1 MGKFSHLHI
10 HTQYSILDGAS
21 DISDLLTKAK
31 NDGMEAVA
39 ITDHGNMFG
48 AKDFHN
54 KARQHGIKPIIGCEM
69 YLAHGSRFDKSDKKD
84 RSGYH
89 LVVLAKNLT
98 GYKNLIKLVSYAWTE
113 GFYYTSRIDKE
124 LLKKYSEG
132 LIVSSACIGGEIP
145 KTAIT
150 KSKEQAEKLVL
161 EYKEIFGD
169 DFYLELQRHPS
180 GDPEK
185 DRDVYENEN
194 IANDILLELAKKHN
208 VKVIATNDVHFI
220 DAEDAEPHDRLIC
233 LNTGKD
239 VDDPDRMSYTKQEYF
254 KTTGEM
260 SELFSD
266 IPEAIENTQEIVDKV
281 EEYELDR
288 EPLMPDFPLPE
299 GFENEDDYLRHITYE
314 GARDRYG
321 EITDEIQERLDFELS
336 VIKGMGFP
344 GYFLIV
350 QDFINAARELGVS
363 VGPGRGSAAGSA
375 VAYCIKI
382 TDVDPIKYNLLF
394 ERFLNPDRI
403 SMPDIDIDFDEDGRD
418 RVLDWVV
425 EKYGI
430 EKVAHIITFGTM
442 KARLAIRDI
451 ARVEKL
457 PLAKADQLAKLVPEA
472 PGMTFKKAYEQV
484 PELKKERENG
494 EELVRKTLQY
504 AEVLE
509 GSLRQT
515 GLHACGVIIGKDDLT
530 EYLPICTSKDTD
542 LRVTQF
548 DGDHVE
554 SVGMLKMDFL
564 GLKTLSI
571 IKDAVENVKESRNID
586 IDIDNISLEDKQTF
600 ELYSRGET
608 TALFQFESP
617 GMKKNLRQLKPN
629 RFEDLIAMNALY
641 RPGPMEYIPSFIKR
655 KHGQEEINYDLPVM
669 EKYLKETY
677 GITVY
682 QEQVMQLSQEL
693 AGFSKGQA
701 DSLRKA
707 MGKKKKKLMEELK
720 EKFFEGCQNNGYD
733 LKVIQKIWN
742 DWEAFAQYA
751 FNKSHSTCYA
761 YVSYQTAYL
770 KAHYPAEYMAAVLS
784 RWSSNID
791 KVTTFMDECRRMG
804 IQVLGPD
811 INESNLRFNVNQDGN
826 IRFGLSAI
834 KGVGDGAAEKI
845 IEERE
850 QNGPYR
856 DVYDFVERI
865 NLHAVN
871 KKCIESLA
879 TAGAF
884 DNLGNLKRAQFF
896 AENGKEMNFIESLI
910 KYGSKYQ
917 NDKQTKQQTLFGESG
932 GIEIA
937 KPKLPDVEEWQK
949 LDKLNKEKELVGIY
963 LSAHPL
969 DDFKTEIGHFTDTSL
984 KALNSDFDRFRDK
997 DVTVAGIVTNVQH
1010 AMSKNNKPYGRLTLQ
1025 DYTDSYEFIM
1035 FGKDYQEFRKFFYK
1049 DYPLLIKGRIQPR
1062 FSDRNRYEFKI
1073 KQIYMLSDV
1082 KEELVNTL
1090 TVTISLSD
1098 LNEHLIE
1105 SLNQHTAQKGK
1116 VMMRFRIVD
1125 PVDNVSLNM
1134 YSRAKRVELT
1144 NGLIDF
1150 LRQNSAI
1157 QYYSLS

>member
-1 MGKFSHLHI
+1 MGGFTHLHV

-21 DISDLLTKAK
+21 DVGDLIAKAK
-31 NDGMEAVA
+31 EDGMEAVA

-48 AKDFHN
+48 T
-54 KARQHGIKPIIGCEM
+54 KAFFNEARAQEIKPILGCEI
-69 YLAHGSRFDKSDKKD
+69 YLADGSRHDKSEKKD

-89 LVVLAKNLT
+89 LILLAKNYQ

-113 GFYYTSRIDKE
+113 GFYYTPRIDKE
-124 LLKKYSEG
+124 LLKEYSEG

-145 KTAIT
+145 KAALRHG
-150 KSKEQAEKLVL
+150 KEQAAKLVQ
-161 EYKEIFGD
+161 EYKDIFGD

-180 GDPEK
+180 GDPVK
-185 DRDVYENEN
+185 DQDVYDNEQKSN
-194 IANDILLELAKKHN
+194 AILLELAKEYD

-220 DAEDAEPHDRLIC
+220 NAEDAEAHDRLIC

-239 VDDPDRMSYTKQEYF
+239 LDDPDRMRYTKQEYF
-254 KTTGEM
+254 KTSEEM
-260 SELFSD
+260 AQLFSD
-266 IPEAIENTQEIVDKV
+266 IPEAIENTN
-281 EEYELDR
+281 ELAAKIEDFDLDS

-314 GARDRYG
+314 GAKERYG
-321 EITDEIQERLDFELS
+321 TITDEVRERLDFELS

-382 TDVDPIKYNLLF
+382 TDVDPIHYNLLF

-418 RVLDWVV
+418 QVLNWVV

-457 PLAKADQLAKLVPEA
+457 PLAKADQLAKMVPES
-472 PGMTFKKAYEQV
+472 PGMNLKKAYEEAPQ
-484 PELKKERENG
+484 LKKERDSG
-494 EELVRKTLQY
+494 EELVKKTLRF

-530 EYLPICTSKDTD
+530 EHIPICTSKDTN
-542 LRVTQF
+542 LRVTQY

-571 IKDAVENVKESRNID
+571 IKDAVDNVKDSKGIELDIENVPLD
-586 IDIDNISLEDKQTF
+586 DAPTY

-641 RPGPMEYIPSFIKR
+641 RPGPMENIPSYIKR
-655 KHGQEEINYDLPVM
+655 KHGKEEIHYQLPEM
-669 EKYLKETY
+669 EEYLEETY

-682 QEQVMQLSQEL
+682 QEQVMLLSQKL

-707 MGKKKKKLMEELK
+707 MGKKKKKLMEQLK
-720 EKFFEGCQNNGYD
+720 EKFFAGCKENGYD
-733 LKVIQKIWN
+733 EKIVQKIWN

-761 YVSYQTAYL
+761 FVSYQTAYL
-770 KAHYPAEYMAAVLS
+770 KAHYPSEYMAAVLS
-784 RWSSNID
+784 RWSTNID

-804 IQVLGPD
+804 ISVLGPD
-811 INESNLRFNVNQDGN
+811 VNESKLGFNVNQAGN

-834 KGVGDGAAEKI
+834 KGVGESAARKI

-850 QNGPYR
+850 TNGHYQ
-856 DVYDFVERI
+856 DIFDFVERV

-871 KKCIESLA
+871 KKSIESLA
-879 TAGAF
+879 IAGAF
-884 DNLGNLKRAQFF
+884 DNLGNHNRAQFF
-896 AENGKEMNFIESLI
+896 SENGNQTLFIESLI
-910 KYGSKYQ
+910 KYGTRFQ
-917 NDKQTKQQTLFGESG
+917 NDKQNQQQSLFGEAG
-932 GIEIA
+932 GVEVA
-937 KPKLPDVEEWQK
+937 RPKLPEADEWPK
-949 LDKLNKEKELVGIY
+949 LDKLNREKELVGIY

-969 DDFKTEIGHFTDTSL
+969 DDFRVEMKHFTNVAL
-984 KALNSDFDRFRDK
+984 KDINNDFDRYKEK
-997 DVTVAGIVTNVQH
+997 DVTVGGIVTKVQH
-1010 AMSKNNKPYGRLTLQ
+1010 AVSKNNKPYGRLTLQ

-1049 DYPLLIKGRIQPR
+1049 DYPLLVKGRIQPR
-1062 FSDRNRYEFKI
+1062 FRDASQYEFKV
-1073 KQIYMLSDV
+1073 KQIHLLSDV
-1082 KEELVNTL
+1082 KDDMVNTI
-1090 TVTISLSD
+1090 TVKMPLSEINTELIDQMDQHTRAKGSVLMRFQIIDPQANISLEMFSRSRRIQVT
-1098 LNEHLIE
+1098 NE
-1105 SLNQHTAQKGK
+1105 
-1116 VMMRFRIVD
+1116 
-1125 PVDNVSLNM
+1125 
-1134 YSRAKRVELT
+1134 
-1144 NGLIDF
+1144 LIDF
-1150 LRQNSAI
+1150 LEEHSAL
-1157 QYYSLS
+1157 QYTLT

>member
-1 MGKFSHLHI
+1 MHV

-21 DISDLLTKAK
+21 NIPNLIAKAK

-48 AKDFHN
+48 VKEFYN
-54 KARQHGIKPIIGCEM
+54 EARAQDIKPIIGCEM
-69 YLAHGSRFDKSDKKD
+69 YLAEGSRHDKSGKQD

-89 LVVLAKNLT
+89 LVVLAKNLQ

-113 GFYYTSRIDKE
+113 GFYYTARIDKE
-124 LLKKYSEG
+124 LLGKYSEG

-145 KTAIT
+145 KTALRYG
-150 KSKEQAEKLVL
+150 KDAAEKVL
-161 EYKEIFGD
+161 QEYLEIFGE

-185 DRDVYENEN
+185 DRDVYDQEQE
-194 IANDILLELAKKHN
+194 ANAILLELARKHG

-220 DAEDAEPHDRLIC
+220 EAEDAEAHDRLIC

-239 VDDPDRMSYTKQEYF
+239 LDDPDRMSYTKQEYF
-254 KTTGEM
+254 KTTEEM
-260 SELFSD
+260 SQLFSD
-266 IPEAIENTQEIVDKV
+266 VPEVIENTREIADKV
-281 EEYELDR
+281 EDYELDS

-299 GFENEDDYLRHITYE
+299 GFDDEDGYLRHITYE
-314 GARDRYG
+314 GAKRRYG
-321 EITDEIQERLDFELS
+321 EITDEVRERLDFELS

-350 QDFINAARELGVS
+350 QDFINAARELDVS

-375 VAYCIKI
+375 VAYCINI

-394 ERFLNPDRI
+394 ERFLNPDRV

-418 RVLDWVV
+418 RVLNWVV

-457 PLAKADQLAKLVPEA
+457 PLAKADMLAKLVPES
-472 PGMTFKKAYEQV
+472 PGMTLNKAYEEV
-484 PELKKERENG
+484 PQLKKERESG
-494 EELVRKTLQY
+494 DDQVRRTLSF
-504 AEVLE
+504 AETLE

-530 EYLPICTSKDTD
+530 ENIPICTSKDTN
-542 LRVTQF
+542 LRVTQY

-571 IKDAVENVKESRNID
+571 IKDAVKNVKESRGVEVD
-586 IDIDNISLEDKQTF
+586 IENVALDDAKTYD
-600 ELYSRGET
+600 LYSRGET

-641 RPGPMEYIPSFIKR
+641 RPGPMDNIPSYIAR
-655 KHGQEEINYDLPVM
+655 KHGREQIHYTLPEMEEHL
-669 EKYLKETY
+669 EETY

-682 QEQVMQLSQEL
+682 QEQVMLLSQKL

-707 MGKKKKKLMEELK
+707 MGKKKKKLMEQLK
-720 EKFFEGCQNNGYD
+720 EKFFQGCKENGYNE
-733 LKVIQKIWN
+733 KTTTKIWN

-784 RWSSNID
+784 RWSTNID

-804 IQVLGPD
+804 ILVLGPD
-811 INESNLRFNVNQDGN
+811 VNESKLGFNVNQDGN

-834 KGVGDGAAEKI
+834 KGVGESAARKI

-850 QNGPYR
+850 QNGAFR
-856 DVYDFVERI
+856 DIFDFVERV

-871 KKCIESLA
+871 KKSIESLA

-884 DNLGNLKRAQFF
+884 DNLGQHNRSQFF
-896 AENGKEMNFIESLI
+896 AENGREVPFIESLV
-910 KYGSKYQ
+910 KYGTKFQ
-917 NDKQTKQQTLFGESG
+917 HDKQSRQQSLFGDAG
-932 GIEIA
+932 GVEVA
-937 KPKLPDVEEWQK
+937 RPRMPEAEEWPKLE
-949 LDKLNKEKELVGIY
+949 KLNREKELVGIY

-969 DDFKTEIGHFTDTSL
+969 DDFKTELKHFTTQSL
-984 KALNSDFDRFRDK
+984 KQLNDDFDGLRNK
-997 DVTVAGIVTNVQH
+997 DVTVGGLVTKVQH
-1010 AMSKNNKPYGRLTLQ
+1010 AVSKNNKPYGRLTLQ
-1025 DYTDSYEFIM
+1025 DYSDSYEFFM
-1035 FGKDYQEFRKFFYK
+1035 FGKDYQEYRKFFYEN
-1049 DYPLLIKGRIQPR
+1049 YPLLIKGTIQPR
-1062 FSDRNRYEFKI
+1062 FNNPNQYEFKVKNI
-1073 KQIYMLSDV
+1073 TLLSDV
-1082 KEELVNTL
+1082 KDDMINTITL
-1090 TVTISLSD
+1090 KLPLSAIDRNLISQLQ
-1098 LNEHLIE
+1098 EHTKE
-1105 SLNQHTAQKGK
+1105 KGK
-1116 VMMRFRIVD
+1116 VTLRFQITDPTDNLSVDMFSRSKRIAV
-1125 PVDNVSLNM
+1125 
-1134 YSRAKRVELT
+1134 T
-1144 NGLIDF
+1144 NELIDF
-1150 LRQNSAI
+1150 LDQKSAI
-1157 QYYSLS
+1157 HYTLS

>member
-1 MGKFSHLHI
+1 MNGFTHLHV

-21 DISDLLTKAK
+21 DISDLLSKAAD
-31 NDGMEAVA
+31 DGMPAVA

-54 KARQHGIKPIIGCEM
+54 KAQEHGIKPILGCEM
-69 YLAHGSRFDKSDKKD
+69 YLAEGSRFEKSGKKD

-124 LLKKYSEG
+124 LLRQYKDG
-132 LIVSSACIGGEIP
+132 LIVTSGCIGGEIP
-145 KTAIT
+145 KAAIY
-150 KSKEQAEKLVL
+150 KGKEEAEKLVL
-161 EYKEIFGD
+161 EYKETFGD

-180 GDPEK
+180 GNPEK
-185 DRDVYENEN
+185 DREVFENEQKSN
-194 IANDILLELAKKHN
+194 KILIELAHKHQ
-208 VKVIATNDVHFI
+208 VKLIASNDVHFI
-220 DAEDAEPHDRLIC
+220 NAADAEAHDRLIC
-233 LNTGKD
+233 LNTNKD
-239 VDDPDRMSYTKQEYF
+239 VDDPERMTYTKQEYF
-254 KTTGEM
+254 KTTREM
-260 SELFSD
+260 RELFAD
-266 IPEAIENTQEIVDKV
+266 IPEAIDNTVEIADKV
-281 EEYELDR
+281 EEYELEC

-299 GFENEDDYLRHITYE
+299 GFTNEDEYLRHIAYE
-314 GARDRYG
+314 GAKERYG
-321 EITDEIQERLDFELS
+321 EVTDVIRERLDFELS
-336 VIKGMGFP
+336 VIQGMGFP

-350 QDFINAARELGVS
+350 QDFINAARRLGVS

-375 VAYCIKI
+375 VAYCIRI
-382 TDVDPIKYNLLF
+382 TDIDPIHYNLLF

-418 RVLDWVV
+418 KVLNWVV
-425 EKYGI
+425 EKYGL

-442 KARLAIRDI
+442 KAKLAIRDI

-457 PLAKADQLAKLVPEA
+457 PLSKADALAKLVPEA
-472 PGMTFKKAYEQV
+472 PGMNLKKAYAQV
-484 PELKKERENG
+484 PELEKERQQG
-494 EELVRKTLQY
+494 EALVQKTLKF
-504 AEVLE
+504 AEVVE

-530 EYLPICTSKDTD
+530 EYIPVCTSKDTD
-542 LRVTQF
+542 LRVTQY

-571 IKDAVENVKESRNID
+571 IKDAVENVKQSRNVDVD
-586 IDIDNISLEDKQTF
+586 IQNVPLDDKQTF

-641 RPGPMEYIPSFIKR
+641 RPGPMEYIPQYINR
-655 KHGQEEINYDLPVM
+655 KQGKESIHYDLPVM
-669 EKYLKETY
+669 EEYLNETY

-682 QEQVMQLSQEL
+682 QEQVMLLSQKL

-707 MGKKKKKLMEELK
+707 MGKKKKKLMEQLK
-720 EKFFEGCQNNGYD
+720 EKFFEGCQQNGYD
-733 LKVIQKIWN
+733 MKIIHKIWN

-770 KAHYPAEYMAAVLS
+770 KSHFPAEYMAAVLS

-804 IQVLGPD
+804 IEVLGPD
-811 INESNLRFNVNQDGN
+811 INESNLRFNVNQEGN
-826 IRFGLSAI
+826 IRFGLSAV
-834 KGVGDGAAEKI
+834 KGVGDSAAEKI
-845 IEERE
+845 ISERAH
-850 QNGPYR
+850 NGVYR
-856 DVYDFVERI
+856 DIFDFVERV

-871 KKCIESLA
+871 KKSIESLA

-884 DNLGNLKRAQFF
+884 DNLGNLKRSQFF
-896 AENGKEMNFIESLI
+896 AENGKEMSFIESLI
-910 KYGSKYQ
+910 KYGSKFQY
-917 NDKQTKQQTLFGESG
+917 DKQSRQQTLFGSNVD
-932 GIEIA
+932 IEIA
-937 KPKLPDVEEWQK
+937 KPRLPEVEEWPK

-969 DDFKTEIGHFTDTSL
+969 DDFRAEIDHFTNTSL
-984 KALNSDFDRFRDK
+984 KALNAEFEKYKDK
-997 DVTVAGIVTNVQH
+997 EISVGGIVTQAQH
-1010 AMSKNNKPYGRLTLQ
+1010 AVSKNNKPYGRLTLQ
-1025 DYTDSYEFIM
+1025 DYTDTYEFIM

-1049 DYPLLIKGRIQPR
+1049 DYPLLIKGKIQPR
-1062 FSDRNRYEFKI
+1062 FNDKSRYEFKI

-1090 TVTISLSD
+1090 TLTISLAD
-1098 LNEHLIE
+1098 INEHMISELYK
-1105 SLNQHTAQKGK
+1105 LTAHKGK
-1116 VMMRFRIVD
+1116 VRMRFRIVD
-1125 PVDNVSLNM
+1125 PVDHVAVNM
-1134 YSRAKRVELT
+1134 YSRAKRIHLSDELM
-1144 NGLIDF
+1144 NY
-1150 LRQNSAI
+1150 LRDSAAI
-1157 QYYSLS
+1157 QHYALA

>member
-1 MGKFSHLHI
+1 MSKFSHLHV

-21 DISDLLTKAK
+21 NISDLLTKAK
-31 NDGMEAVA
+31 DDGMEAVA

-54 KARQHGIKPIIGCEM
+54 KAGQHGIKPIIGCEM

-150 KSKEQAEKLVL
+150 KGKDEAEKLVL

-180 GDPEK
+180 GDPAK
-185 DRDVYENEN
+185 DREVYENEK
-194 IANDILLELAKKHN
+194 IANEILLDLAKKHD

-220 DAEDAEPHDRLIC
+220 NGEDAEPHDRLIC

-239 VDDPDRMSYTKQEYF
+239 VDDPNRMSYTKQEYF
-254 KTTGEM
+254 KTTEEM

-266 IPEAIENTQEIVDKV
+266 IPEAIENTREIADKV

-299 GFENEDDYLRHITYE
+299 GFENEDEYLRHITYE

-321 EITDEIQERLDFELS
+321 EITDEIQDRLDFELS

-425 EKYGI
+425 EKYGVD
-430 EKVAHIITFGTM
+430 KVAHIITFGTM

-457 PLAKADQLAKLVPEA
+457 PLAKADQLAKMVPEA
-472 PGMTFKKAYEQV
+472 PGITFKNAYEQV
-484 PELKKERENG
+484 PELNRERENG
-494 EELVRKTLQY
+494 EDLVRKTLQY

-571 IKDAVENVKESRNID
+571 IKDAVENVKESRDID

-707 MGKKKKKLMEELK
+707 MGKKKKKLMKELK
-720 EKFFEGCQNNGYD
+720 EKFFEGCQNNDYD

-784 RWSSNID
+784 RWASNID
-791 KVTTFMDECRRMG
+791 KVTTFMDECRRMD

-834 KGVGDGAAEKI
+834 KGVGDSAAEKI

-856 DVYDFVERI
+856 DIYDFVERI

-884 DNLGNLKRAQFF
+884 DNLNNLKRAQFF

-910 KYGSKYQ
+910 RYGSKYQ
-917 NDKQTKQQTLFGESG
+917 NDKQTRQQNLFGESG

-937 KPKLPDVEEWQK
+937 KPKFPDVEEWQK

-969 DDFKTEIGHFTDTSL
+969 DDFKTEIEHFTDTSL

-1098 LNEHLIE
+1098 LNEYLIE
-1105 SLNQHTAQKGK
+1105 GLNQHTAKKGN
-1116 VMMRFRIVD
+1116 VRMRFRIVD

-1144 NGLIDF
+1144 DGLIDF

>member
-1 MGKFSHLHI
+1 MGKFTHLHV

-21 DISDLLTKAK
+21 DISDLLTKAG
-31 NDGMEAVA
+31 NDGMDAVA

-48 AKDFHN
+48 VKDFHN
-54 KARQHGIKPIIGCEM
+54 KARQQGIKPIIGCEM

-124 LLKKYSEG
+124 LLKQYSEG
-132 LIVSSACIGGEIP
+132 LIVSTACIGGEIP
-145 KTAIT
+145 KTAIN
-150 KSKEQAEKLVL
+150 KGKDEAEKLVL

-180 GDPEK
+180 GDPSK
-185 DRDVYENEN
+185 DREVYENEQ
-194 IANDILLELAKKHN
+194 IANKILLELAKKHD
-208 VKVIATNDVHFI
+208 VKVIASNDVHFI
-220 DAEDAEPHDRLIC
+220 DAENAEPHDRLIC

-239 VDDPDRMSYTKQEYF
+239 VDDPNRMSYTKQEYF
-254 KTTGEM
+254 KTTREM

-266 IPEAIENTQEIVDKV
+266 IPEAIENTREITDKV

-288 EPLMPDFPLPE
+288 DPLMPDFPLPE
-299 GFENEDDYLRHITYE
+299 GFENEDEYLRHITYE

-321 EITDEIQERLDFELS
+321 EITDEIRERLDFELS

-350 QDFINAARELGVS
+350 QDFINTARELDVS

-382 TDVDPIKYNLLF
+382 TDIDPIRYNLLF

-418 RVLDWVV
+418 KVLDWVV
-425 EKYGI
+425 EKYGV

-484 PELKKERENG
+484 PELKKEREKG
-494 EELVRKTLQY
+494 DELVRKTLKY

-515 GLHACGVIIGKDDLT
+515 GLHACGVIIGKDDLI

-571 IKDAVENVKESRNID
+571 IKDAVENVKESRGID
-586 IDIDNISLEDKQTF
+586 VDIDNISLEDKQTF

-669 EKYLKETY
+669 EQYLKETY

-707 MGKKKKKLMEELK
+707 MGKKKKKLMEQLK

-733 LKVIQKIWN
+733 LKVVQKVWN

-761 YVSYQTAYL
+761 HVSYQTAYL

-784 RWSSNID
+784 RWASNIE

-834 KGVGDGAAEKI
+834 KGVGDSAAEKI
-845 IEERE
+845 IEERD
-850 QNGPYR
+850 QNGPYK
-856 DVYDFVERI
+856 DIYDFVERI
-865 NLHAVN
+865 NLQSVN
-871 KKCIESLA
+871 KKCFESLA

-884 DNLGNLKRAQFF
+884 DNLGNLKRSQFF
-896 AENGKEMNFIESLI
+896 AENGKEVNFIESLM

-917 NDKQTKQQTLFGESG
+917 NDKQTRQQTLFGESG

-969 DDFKTEIGHFTDTSL
+969 DDFKTEIEHFTDTSL
-984 KALNSDFDRFRDK
+984 KDLNSDFDRFKDK

-1049 DYPLLIKGRIQPR
+1049 DYPLLVKGKIQPR
-1062 FSDRNRYEFKI
+1062 FSDPNLYEFKI
-1073 KQIYMLSDV
+1073 KQIYLLSDV
-1082 KEELVNTL
+1082 NEELVNTI
-1090 TVTISLSD
+1090 TVTVSLSD
-1098 LNEHLIE
+1098 INEHLIE
-1105 SLNQHTAQKGK
+1105 ELNRYTDRKGK
-1116 VMMRFRIVD
+1116 VRMRFRIID
-1125 PVDNVSLNM
+1125 PVDNVSVNM
-1134 YSRAKRVELT
+1134 YSRAKQIEIT
-1144 NGLIDF
+1144 DGLIDF
-1150 LRQNSAI
+1150 LGQNSAI
-1157 QYYSLS
+1157 QYSLS